1 MTFEI
6 DLFDVMDSLNLTLI
20 DKVKK
25 EKALDILSGLSIT
38 QENAEKLRQVF
49 EKELENGLQGGLDV
63 SSLQMENTY
72 VSELT
77 NGKENGKFLAL
88 DLGGTNF
95 RVMLLEINC
104 GVIEDEKVSYYM
116 LDDSTRLGPGTE
128 LFDFLAEC
136 VMDFIKKH
144 QLDINHDVLPL
155 GFTFSFPM
163 VQQGLG
169 KIFVGNRKLYQIFY

>member
-1 MTFEI
+1 
-6 DLFDVMDSLNLTLI
+6 MDSLNLNLSNKET
-20 DKVKK
+20 K
-25 EKALDILSGLSIT
+25 EKVLDILSGLSIN
-38 QENAEKLRQVF
+38 QENAAKLRQVF

-77 NGKENGKFLAL
+77 NGTENGKFLAL

-116 LDDSTRLGPGTE
+116 LDDSTRLGPGT
-128 LFDFLAEC
+128 
-136 VMDFIKKH
+136 
-144 QLDINHDVLPL
+144 
-155 GFTFSFPM
+155 
-163 VQQGLG
+163 
-169 KIFVGNRKLYQIFY
+169 

>member
-1 MTFEI
+1 
-6 DLFDVMDSLNLTLI
+6 MDSLNLNLSNKET
-20 DKVKK
+20 K
-25 EKALDILSGLSIT
+25 EKVLDILSGLSIN
-38 QENAEKLRQVF
+38 QENAAKLRRIF
-49 EKELENGLQGGLDV
+49 ERELENGLQGGLDV

-95 RVMLLEINC
+95 RVMLLEINY

-116 LDDSTRLGPGTE
+116 LEDSTRLGPGTE

-136 VMDFIKKH
+136 VMDFIKTH
-144 QLDINHDVLPL
+144 HLDRNDVLPL

-169 KIFVGNRKLYQIFY
+169 KIFDICCKPEIVSNQ